1 MDCQLHPLAIPS
13 ARIFLIGYRCTGK
26 TTEARLLAGR
36 LGWNWVDADETLES
50 RFGMT
55 IRTIFEKEGEAA
67 FRDKEALVLTDLC
80 RLPQRVV
87 ATGGGV
93 ILREDNRKLL
103 LQSGIVVWLNAD
115 PETIWNRMQK
125 DPTTYERRPPLSLGG
140 FAEIEE
146 VLSMRAPLYRA
157 CAHITV
163 STARLTPEEVTEAVL
178 LQISQCQDFG
188 SR

>member
-1 MDCQLHPLAIPS
+1 MDCQLPSLSIPS

-26 TTEARLLAGR
+26 TTGARLLAGR
-36 LGWNWVDADETLES
+36 VGWNWVDADETLEK

-80 RLPQRVV
+80 QQPQTVV

-93 ILREDNRKLL
+93 ILREANRKLL
-103 LQSGIVVWLNAD
+103 IQSGIVVWLNAD
-115 PETIWNRMQK
+115 PRTIWNRLQT
-125 DPTTYERRPPLSLGG
+125 DPATFERRPSLSVGG

-146 VLSMRAPLYRA
+146 VLRVRAPLYRA
-157 CAHITV
+157 CAHIIV
-163 STARLTPEEVTEAVL
+163 STTDLTAEEVTEAVL
-178 LQISQCQDFG
+178 LQISRCQDFG
-188 SR
+188 TR